1 MSFLP
6 RRALLLSS
14 PAVRAY
20 SDTAVSVAKAKWL
33 ANQKAIEHHALQT
46 TDFWR
51 KMSYYVCIPALVAI
65 FGTYVYN
72 VEIEHKAHNEHLMA
86 ENDGKL
92 PQPPRYEYLNKR
104 NKPFPW
110 GPNSLF
116 FNPKASRCSRPRSL
130 D

>member
-6 RRALLLSS
+6 RRALLRSY
-14 PAVRAY
+14 PAARAY
-20 SDTAVSVAKAKWL
+20 SDAAIAQAREKWVAE
-33 ANQKAIEHHALQT
+33 QHAIEHHALQT

-51 KMSYYVCIPALVAI
+51 KMSYYVCLPALAV

-72 VEIEHKAHNEHLMA
+72 VEIEHAAHNEHLMA

-104 NKPFPW
+104 NKPYPW

-116 FNPKASRCSRPRSL
+116 FNPKTQRDMSI
-130 D
+130 DD

>member
-6 RRALLLSS
+6 RHTAIEQARAK
-14 PAVRAY
+14 Y
-20 SDTAVSVAKAKWL
+20 L
-33 ANQKAIEHHALQT
+33 ANQEATYQHALAT

-51 KMSYYVCIPALVAI
+51 KMSYYVCIPALAV

-72 VEIEHKAHNEHLMA
+72 VEIEHKAHQQHLMDG
-86 ENDGKL
+86 NDGKL

-116 FNPKASRCSRPRSL
+116 FNSRTQRDMSI
-130 D
+130 DD

>member
-6 RRALLLSS
+6 RRALLRSY

-20 SDTAVSVAKAKWL
+20 SDTAVEQAQAKWL
-33 ANQKAIEHHALQT
+33 ANQKAIQHHALQT

-51 KMSYYVCIPALVAI
+51 KMSYYVCIPALAV

-92 PQPPRYEYLNKR
+92 PQPPRYEYLNVR
-104 NKPFPW
+104 RKPYPW

-116 FNPKASRCSRPRSL
+116 FNPKTQRDMSIE